1 MFRLTDAAAERLAWK
16 LTDAE
21 ASADLSARCVRRGAG
36 RGWGLRLDNARP
48 QDVTFAHQG
57 RTVLLLDAGVAR
69 QLSEKTLGVCE
80 TDAGPKLRFV

>member
-1 MFRLTDAAAERLAWK
+1 MFRLTDAAAERLARK

-21 ASADLSARCVRRGAG
+21 ASQDISARCVRRGEG

-69 QLSEKTLGVCE
+69 QLTHKTLDVCD
-80 TDAGPKLRFV
+80 TDKGPKLQFV